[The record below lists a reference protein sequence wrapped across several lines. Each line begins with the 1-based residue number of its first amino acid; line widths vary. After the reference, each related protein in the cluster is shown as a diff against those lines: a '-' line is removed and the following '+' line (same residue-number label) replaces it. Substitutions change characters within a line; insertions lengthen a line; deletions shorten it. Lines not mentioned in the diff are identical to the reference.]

1 MQRLLL
7 PFHTF
12 QIQPKDWS
20 CRLNCLF
27 RAFVGQHWCN
37 NSDAQ
42 IRDKKGWN
50 KSSQAGGVSTQSRV
64 FVAILLRYTQK

>member
-12 QIQPKDWS
+12 QIQPKVWS
-20 CRLNCLF
+20 CRLSCLF
-27 RAFVGQHWCN
+27 QAFVGQHWCV
-37 NSDAQ
+37 NSEHRSE
-42 IRDKKGWN
+42 IKKGWN

-64 FVAILLRYTQK
+64 FVAIPLRCTLN